1 MAPSLRNILRT
12 SHAGFRLKAGC
23 RSCRDGECG
32 SGATNHRP
40 RFPFLPPALQVWVVQ
55 RACSQSLLWRLEAEA
70 VLEVVEEAQ
79 AGVLGRREV
88 RFSLVE
94 GDFKVGC
101 LVA

>member
-1 MAPSLRNILRT
+1 MPT
-12 SHAGFRLKAGC
+12 
-23 RSCRDGECG
+23 
-32 SGATNHRP
+32 
-40 RFPFLPPALQVWVVQ
+40 PAVQVWVVQ